1 MHVGVDVGLAEA
13 EGLSLGVEV
22 VGDVGVSLGVEVVG
36 VVVVGVEV
44 VGDTDGLVEGLDVG
58 VFYTSRKRRRKRGKP
73 QKGRFEI

>member
-1 MHVGVDVGLAEA
+1 LIVLVHVGVDVGLAEA
-13 EGLSLGVEV
+13 EGLSL
-22 VGDVGVSLGVEVVG
+22 
-36 VVVVGVEV
+36 GVEV